1 MSSSEGKGL
10 SIAEDFVSSMI
21 ADPISKIVIF
31 GLQWCEFSWSLRKF
45 LNAHVLIH
53 KSLELDSAAF
63 IESCDPDD
71 ARTVLK
77 RPTGTPTI
85 PQLFV
90 AGRHV
95 GGCTDVFN
103 AWHDGRLQSVLGDG
117 EVNFS
122 ESGPNPESH
131 LPNWKEKSQKI
142 LSIATSA
149 AVK

>member
-71 ARTVLK
+71 AQTVLK
-77 RPTGTPTI
+77 RPIGTPTI

-103 AWHDGRLQSVLGDG
+103 AWHDGRLQSVLGTG
-117 EVNFS
+117 
-122 ESGPNPESH
+122 
-131 LPNWKEKSQKI
+131 KS
-142 LSIATSA
+142 TSRNLDRIRKA
-149 AVK
+149 IFRIGKKRARRSFPSQRRRP